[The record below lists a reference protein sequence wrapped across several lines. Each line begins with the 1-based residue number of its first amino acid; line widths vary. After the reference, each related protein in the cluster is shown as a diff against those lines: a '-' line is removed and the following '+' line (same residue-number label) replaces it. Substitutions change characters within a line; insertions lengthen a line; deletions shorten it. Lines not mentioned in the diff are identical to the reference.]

1 MKDNWDDFLYED
13 TDFDGEISH
22 IDKMITMENDEE
34 AMKRSL
40 DYSDVDY
47 DEEMEEGEYVSAGS
61 THKSSSYKS
70 SSINNTHIPTKTTS
84 SKKKKPNEMVVE
96 YWNMPPEQ
104 AKKAKIYRNIAI
116 ITGILAFI
124 SLLFLLEYQDTET
137 LLYTLLTFFGLF
149 VACAL
154 FFGLKWFCMTT
165 FYTRVVDSNGKII
178 KESDFTLKKKTGEH
192 LEEKKPFLTEPSVLN
207 RKEKIASLSH
217 TIKSDLDA
225 IDRLMPTENQ
235 GLQKESFEVAMVSLA
250 YFNLCKILCSSTTKN
265 KALKLL
271 LDITDTKVDGKQ
283 GIYPFSDIANDKEL
297 QITLETLTYGKNGV
311 SFFDVQLAGACHTHN
326 EQSIMDIN
334 TNFLDLMQLWA
345 AECEETMATTDLR
358 AKVMKDYSDIFSSVS
373 EKHWGK
379 KGV

>member
-47 DEEMEEGEYVSAGS
+47 DEEMEEDEYVSAGS
-61 THKSSSYKS
+61 THKSSSGKS
-70 SSINNTHIPTKTTS
+70 SPINTTPIHTTTTS

-104 AKKAKIYRNIAI
+104 SKKAKIYRNIAI

-137 LLYTLLTFFGLF
+137 LLYTLLTVFGLF

-154 FFGLKWFCMTT
+154 FCGLKWFCMTT

-192 LEEKKPFLTEPSVLN
+192 LEEKKPFLTEHSILN
-207 RKEKIASLSH
+207 RKEKIASLSR
-217 TIKSDLDA
+217 TIKDDLDS
-225 IDRLMPTENQ
+225 IDKLMPTENQ
-235 GLQKESFEVAMVSLA
+235 GLQKESFEVAMIGLA
-250 YFNLCKILCSSTTKN
+250 YFNLCKIVCSSTTKN

-297 QITLETLTYGKNGV
+297 QKTLETLTYGKNGV

-326 EQSIMDIN
+326 EQSIMSIN
-334 TNFLDLMQLWA
+334 TNFLDMMQLWA
-345 AECEETMATTDLR
+345 AECEETMATSDLR
-358 AKVMKDYSDIFSSVS
+358 AKVMKDYSDIFSAVS

-379 KGV
+379 SD